1 MVEVETLEVETL
13 EELLSGQLG
22 RLVIPKRGEVLEGAV
37 VFSDKTGILVDVG
50 GKSEALVSRREIPKG
65 TDITLGEK
73 VSILVVDP
81 ESPEGALIGSLKRA
95 RVERLWQ
102 HLSQAQKNG
111 EVVEIEI
118 LDGVKSGLLV
128 SFSGVKGFL
137 PMSQTGR
144 QVGEDLR
151 DLHGTK
157 ALVKVLEVN
166 KKRGRMVVSS
176 KAVTDEKKIR
186 ERQEILK
193 ELNVG
198 DIVRGMVT
206 ATTNYGAFIAFGG
219 MDGLVHISEMA
230 WERVEAVKDYV
241 NVGDEVDA
249 RIIKI
254 EPEFGRVSLSMKA
267 TKEDPWKALLGQIFV
282 GQTLTGKIIR
292 IKKYG
297 IFLELTKGVE
307 GLLHTSETGYEA
319 EQLPEIYSV
328 GNNLTA
334 RVIEIDPEQRR
345 ICFTL
350 LPEEVPEKV

>member
-81 ESPEGALIGSLKRA
+81 ESPEGALIGSLKGA

-166 KKRGRMVVSS
+166 KKRGRMVVFFESGYRRKEDS
-176 KAVTDEKKIR
+176 GTAGDSQGIECGRYRSRHGNGNYQLRGFYCIWWDGRTGAHIR
-186 ERQEILK
+186 
-193 ELNVG
+193 
-198 DIVRGMVT
+198 
-206 ATTNYGAFIAFGG
+206 
-219 MDGLVHISEMA
+219 DGLGKS
-230 WERVEAVKDYV
+230 
-241 NVGDEVDA
+241 G
-249 RIIKI
+249 
-254 EPEFGRVSLSMKA
+254 GR
-267 TKEDPWKALLGQIFV
+267 
-282 GQTLTGKIIR
+282 
-292 IKKYG
+292 
-297 IFLELTKGVE
+297 KG
-307 GLLHTSETGYEA
+307 LCK
-319 EQLPEIYSV
+319 
-328 GNNLTA
+328 
-334 RVIEIDPEQRR
+334 RR
-345 ICFTL
+345 R
-350 LPEEVPEKV
+350 